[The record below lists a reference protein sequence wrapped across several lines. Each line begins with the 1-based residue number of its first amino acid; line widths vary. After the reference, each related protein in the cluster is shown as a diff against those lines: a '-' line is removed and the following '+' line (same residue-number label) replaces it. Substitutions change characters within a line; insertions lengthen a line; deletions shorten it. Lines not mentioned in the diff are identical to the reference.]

1 MVDKNEQYP
10 GKGLFSW
17 AEFLKVPVIGIARN
31 IPLEAIIQI
40 LPLYQSSGLTSI
52 EITMNSDGAE
62 DIIRYASL
70 RYKDHLNI
78 GAGTVCSRDDLDKAL
93 VAGAQF
99 IVTPVMEEDII
110 RRCKEIGIPVF
121 PGAFT
126 PSEIY
131 SAWKSGADM
140 VKVFPASMLGPQ
152 YIRELRG
159 PLNQIKL
166 MPTGGINSDNATAFL
181 RAGASAVAMGS
192 ELMDKKLIRDKN
204 WKALSMHFEQVV
216 KNIKEHTGN
225 PVQVS

>member
-17 AEFLKVPVIGIARN
+17 TEFLKVPVIGIARN

-40 LPLYQSSGLTSI
+40 LPLYQSSGLSSI

-62 DIIRYASL
+62 DIIRYAAL

-78 GAGTVCSRDDLDKAL
+78 GAGTVCSLDDLHRAL

-131 SAWKSGADM
+131 NAWKSGADM

-159 PLNQIKL
+159 PLNQVKL

-192 ELMDKKLIRDKN
+192 ELMDKKLICDKN

-216 KNIKEHTGN
+216 KNIKEYTGN

>member
-17 AEFLKVPVIGIARN
+17 TEFLKVPVIGIARN

-62 DIIRYASL
+62 DIIRYAAL

-78 GAGTVCSRDDLDKAL
+78 GAGTVCSLDDLDRAL

-131 SAWKSGADM
+131 NAWKSGADM

-159 PLNQIKL
+159 PLNQVKL

-181 RAGASAVAMGS
+181 RAGASALAMGS

-204 WKALSMHFEQVV
+204 WKALSTHFEQVV
-216 KNIKEHTGN
+216 KNIKEYTGN
-225 PVQVS
+225 PVEVG

>member
-17 AEFLKVPVIGIARN
+17 TEFLKVPVIGIARN

-78 GAGTVCSRDDLDKAL
+78 GAGTVCSLDDLDRAL

-99 IVTPVMEEDII
+99 IVTPVMQEDII

-131 SAWKSGADM
+131 NAWKSGADM
-140 VKVFPASMLGPQ
+140 VKVFPASVLGPQ
-152 YIRELRG
+152 YISELRG
-159 PLNQIKL
+159 PLNQVKL

-216 KNIKEHTGN
+216 KNIKEYTGN

>member
-17 AEFLKVPVIGIARN
+17 TEFLKVPVIGIARN

-62 DIIRYASL
+62 DIIRYAAL

-78 GAGTVCSRDDLDKAL
+78 GAGTVCSLDDLDRAL

-131 SAWKSGADM
+131 NAWKSGADM

-159 PLNQIKL
+159 PLNQVKL

-216 KNIKEHTGN
+216 KNIKEYTGN
-225 PVQVS
+225 SVQVS

>member
-62 DIIRYASL
+62 DIIRYAAL

-78 GAGTVCSRDDLDKAL
+78 GAGTVCSLDDLDRAL
-93 VAGAQF
+93 LAGAQF

-159 PLNQIKL
+159 PLNQVKL

-216 KNIKEHTGN
+216 KNIKEYTGN

>member
-40 LPLYQSSGLTSI
+40 LPLYQSSGLSSI
-52 EITMNSDGAE
+52 EITMNSEGAE

-78 GAGTVCSRDDLDKAL
+78 GAGTVCSLDDLDRAL

-131 SAWKSGADM
+131 NAWKAGADM

-159 PLNQIKL
+159 PLNQVKL

>member
-78 GAGTVCSRDDLDKAL
+78 GAGTVCSRDDLDRAL

>member
-17 AEFLKVPVIGIARN
+17 TEFLKVPVIGIARN

-78 GAGTVCSRDDLDKAL
+78 GAGTVCSLDDLDRAL

-131 SAWKSGADM
+131 NAWKSGADM
-140 VKVFPASMLGPQ
+140 VKVFPASVLGPQ

-159 PLNQIKL
+159 PLNQVKL

-181 RAGASAVAMGS
+181 RAGASALAMGS

-216 KNIKEHTGN
+216 KNIKEYTGN
-225 PVQVS
+225 PAQVS

>member
-17 AEFLKVPVIGIARN
+17 TEFLKVPVIGIARN

-78 GAGTVCSRDDLDKAL
+78 GAGTVCSLDDLDRAL

-110 RRCKEIGIPVF
+110 RRCKEIGIPIF

-131 SAWKSGADM
+131 NAWKSGADM
-140 VKVFPASMLGPQ
+140 VKVFPASVLGPQ

-159 PLNQIKL
+159 PLNQVKL

-181 RAGASAVAMGS
+181 RAGASALAMGS

-216 KNIKEHTGN
+216 KNIKEYTGN
-225 PVQVS
+225 PAQVS

>member
-1 MVDKNEQYP
+1 
-10 GKGLFSW
+10 
-17 AEFLKVPVIGIARN
+17 
-31 IPLEAIIQI
+31 
-40 LPLYQSSGLTSI
+40 
-52 EITMNSDGAE
+52 MNSDGAE

-78 GAGTVCSRDDLDKAL
+78 GAGTVCSRDDLDRAL

>member
-17 AEFLKVPVIGIARN
+17 TEFLKVPVIGIARN

-78 GAGTVCSRDDLDKAL
+78 GAGTVCSLDDLDRAL

-99 IVTPVMEEDII
+99 IVTPVMEETLYGDV
-110 RRCKEIGIPVF
+110 KKSVF
-121 PGAFT
+121 PFFRVPLRHPKFT
-126 PSEIY
+126 
-131 SAWKSGADM
+131 
-140 VKVFPASMLGPQ
+140 
-152 YIRELRG
+152 
-159 PLNQIKL
+159 
-166 MPTGGINSDNATAFL
+166 MP
-181 RAGASAVAMGS
+181 
-192 ELMDKKLIRDKN
+192 
-204 WKALSMHFEQVV
+204 
-216 KNIKEHTGN
+216 GN
-225 PVQVS
+225 RVPIW